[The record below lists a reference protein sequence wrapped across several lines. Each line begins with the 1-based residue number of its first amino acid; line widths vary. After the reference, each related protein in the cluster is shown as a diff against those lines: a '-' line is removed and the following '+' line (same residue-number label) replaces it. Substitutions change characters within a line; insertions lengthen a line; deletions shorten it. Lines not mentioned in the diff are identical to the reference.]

1 MPAGRPRSQTPQ
13 TQQERRRS
21 ERVLLVVPVDVAW
34 VKQGGARVQ
43 ESAETEEVNAHG
55 ALLRMSAPLPL
66 KTLVV
71 LTHRITN
78 KSTPAQVVRT
88 CPGQED
94 GKPRIAVELEEP
106 SETFWGVSIPPI
118 RS

>member
-1 MPAGRPRSQTPQ
+1 VRQDGV
-13 TQQERRRS
+13 
-21 ERVLLVVPVDVAW
+21 RV
-34 VKQGGARVQ
+34 K

-55 ALLRMSAPLPL
+55 ALLRMSAHLSL

-78 KSTPAQVVRT
+78 KATPAQVVRVSAA
-88 CPGQED
+88 QED
-94 GKPRIAVELEEP
+94 EKLRIAVELEEP

-118 RS
+118 RRLDSQP

>member
-1 MPAGRPRSQTPQ
+1 MRQAGV
-13 TQQERRRS
+13 
-21 ERVLLVVPVDVAW
+21 RV
-34 VKQGGARVQ
+34 K

-78 KSTPAQVVRT
+78 KSTPAQVVRVSAA
-88 CPGQED
+88 QED
-94 GKPRIAVELEEP
+94 GKLRIAVELEEP

-118 RS
+118 HS

>member
-1 MPAGRPRSQTPQ
+1 
-13 TQQERRRS
+13 
-21 ERVLLVVPVDVAW
+21 LVVPVDVAW
-34 VKQGGARVQ
+34 VKQGGVRVK

-55 ALLRMSAPLPL
+55 ALLRMSAPLSL
-66 KTLVV
+66 KALIV

-78 KSTPAQVVRT
+78 KSTPARVVRT
-88 CPGQED
+88 GTPQED
-94 GKPRIAVELEEP
+94 GKVRVAVELEEP